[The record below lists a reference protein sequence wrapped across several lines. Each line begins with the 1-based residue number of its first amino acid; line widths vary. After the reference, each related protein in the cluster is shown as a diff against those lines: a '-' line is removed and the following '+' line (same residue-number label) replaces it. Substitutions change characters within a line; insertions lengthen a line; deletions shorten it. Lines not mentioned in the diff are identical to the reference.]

1 MGDMV
6 MVRGQDCRLDAATLS
21 VRNLWTVSVVGTVE
35 YGLVLSWRGNT
46 SDLLV
51 GQT

>member
-1 MGDMV
+1 MGDIL

-21 VRNLWTVSVVGTVE
+21 VQNLWMVSVVGTLE

-46 SDLLV
+46 ADLLV